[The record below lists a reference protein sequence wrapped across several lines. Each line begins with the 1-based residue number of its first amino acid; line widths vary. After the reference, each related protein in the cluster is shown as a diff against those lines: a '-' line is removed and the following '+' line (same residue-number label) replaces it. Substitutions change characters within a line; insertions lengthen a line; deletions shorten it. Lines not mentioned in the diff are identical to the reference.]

1 MKKLLLFCAVFMAGT
16 AMMFAQFPNIGI
28 LGGSTTVD
36 WDSDLD
42 MTTTDGVVYTYQNL
56 VIEVPP
62 VGDDQPNP
70 GVKFRQDDGWT
81 INWGGSGFPSGAAVS
96 GGNNIPATNG
106 TYNVTFNLST
116 LQYNFVPVGVEISEV
131 MLNGEGVAVILSS
144 ADGVHYTAKNVS
156 IPETT
161 VSFSIND
168 TGMGW
173 GSSAFPSG
181 TAVEG
186 SNIPVPA
193 NMYNVTFNLDTKS
206 YSFDFVTI
214 SMIGL
219 GIVTEDP
226 GWATDVDMATTD
238 GVNYTLSNFTFPGG
252 EGKFRLDHSWDTIA
266 WGSTDFPS
274 GTAVSEPGG
283 PNLNI
288 TAGTWDVAFNRESG
302 AYAFTAPVS
311 GVDEFTAVGISVYP
325 NPTQNQWNFTANN
338 VVIDHLDIIDIT
350 GKVVFASQVNASEA
364 IVNAEGFAPGMY
376 FAKLTSGN
384 TAKTVKII
392 RK

>member
-131 MLNGEGVAVILSS
+131 MLNGEGVAV
-144 ADGVHYTAKNVS
+144 T
-156 IPETT
+156 IPSPIMLI
-161 VSFSIND
+161 V
-168 TGMGW
+168 
-173 GSSAFPSG
+173 
-181 TAVEG
+181 
-186 SNIPVPA
+186 
-193 NMYNVTFNLDTKS
+193 TKS
-206 YSFDFVTI
+206 
-214 SMIGL
+214 
-219 GIVTEDP
+219 
-226 GWATDVDMATTD
+226 
-238 GVNYTLSNFTFPGG
+238 
-252 EGKFRLDHSWDTIA
+252 
-266 WGSTDFPS
+266 
-274 GTAVSEPGG
+274 
-283 PNLNI
+283 
-288 TAGTWDVAFNRESG
+288 
-302 AYAFTAPVS
+302 
-311 GVDEFTAVGISVYP
+311 
-325 NPTQNQWNFTANN
+325 
-338 VVIDHLDIIDIT
+338 
-350 GKVVFASQVNASEA
+350 
-364 IVNAEGFAPGMY
+364 
-376 FAKLTSGN
+376 KL
-384 TAKTVKII
+384 
-392 RK
+392 